1 MMTALR
7 SLLVWGLA
15 CASASVAQGN
25 VASAQGTNARTDAAS
40 ERIRSLVSQ
49 GDVAGARR
57 LVDSVLASTAASEAR
72 FGNALFLR
80 ATLTPSADS
89 ARRDLLRVVV
99 EYPQSAIMEEALIRL
114 AEIEVSAG
122 DKSSAR
128 RHLERLVRDHLAT
141 DRGVKAAHQF
151 AEVLLAEGATLPA
164 CAVLDSA
171 LAHVSSG
178 NIELTNQIA
187 YTGRLCGQARA
198 AAQPRPVEAPPNA
211 LADSAAIRS
220 PREASPKEGRG
231 NRGAPSGTDGWSVQV
246 AAYAVRGDALR
257 LAARL
262 SARGYD
268 ARVTAVAP
276 FRVRI
281 GRFASRAAALDVV
294 ARLKTEKTEAI
305 IVAAERK

>member
-1 MMTALR
+1 MAKGNVV
-7 SLLVWGLA
+7 S
-15 CASASVAQGN
+15 AQGN
-25 VASAQGTNARTDAAS
+25 NARTDAVS
-40 ERIRSLVSQ
+40 ERIRFLMSQ
-49 GDVAGARR
+49 GNVAGARR
-57 LVDSVLASTAASEAR
+57 IVDSVLASTASSESR
-72 FGNALFLR
+72 FGDALFLR
-80 ATLTPSADS
+80 AVLTPSTDS

-99 EYPQSAIMEEALIRL
+99 EYPQSAIMEEVLVRL
-114 AEIEVSAG
+114 AEIEVGAG

-128 RHLERLVRDHLAT
+128 RHLERLVRDHLST

-151 AEVLLAEGATLPA
+151 AEMLLAEGATLPA

-171 LAHVSSG
+171 RVHVSPG

-198 AAQPRPVEAPPNA
+198 AAQPRPVEPPVNT
-211 LADSAAIRS
+211 LADSVAVRS
-220 PREASPKEGRG
+220 PRVASPKEGSR
-231 NRGAPSGTDGWSVQV
+231 NRGAPSGIDGWSVQV

-268 ARVTAVAP
+268 ARVTAIAP

-281 GRFASRAAALDVV
+281 GRYSSRAAALDVV
-294 ARLKTEKTEAI
+294 ARLKAEKTEAI
-305 IVAAERK
+305 IVVAERM